1 MRLLSRVIKS
11 FQYGAILPAYPAE
24 VENFDSPEDEEEEDQ
39 PGDEAGEASSEES
52 ASQQTSPHSSS
63 AALPPEAKSK
73 DILDKAF
80 QKAKQIVNNAQDYS
94 TRQVQEL
101 SERMLR
107 ETEEAKKQGY
117 SAGFAAGSKEG
128 QKRGYETG
136 LRTGTEE
143 GLRSAADENRRN
155 IEELAEMIQAVEKEK
170 ENVLQRFRDNLQDL
184 AIAIARAVLKKELE
198 IDDKAMSTMILSAM
212 DAYRNQAWL
221 RIYVSD
227 QTANILTKAD
237 IDIVE
242 KLKSVSENIKVVAA
256 QGMGEGGCIIEM
268 PDQVIDAGIDT
279 QLRKIRNAINT
290 AVTTG
295 NG

>member
-11 FQYGAILPAYPAE
+11 FQYGAILPAFPAE

-39 PGDEAGEASSEES
+39 PGNETGEAAPELSVPKH
-52 ASQQTSPHSSS
+52 ASPRSGSP
-63 AALPPEAKSK
+63 ALPEAKSK

-80 QKAKQIVNNAQDYS
+80 QKAKQIVDSAQDYS

-136 LRTGTEE
+136 LRAGNEE

-170 ENVLQRFRDNLQDL
+170 EKVLQRFGDNIQDL
-184 AIAIARAVLKKELE
+184 AISIAKAILKKELE
-198 IDDKAMSTMILSAM
+198 IDGKAMSTIILSAT

-221 RIYVSD
+221 RIYVSE
-227 QTANILTKAD
+227 QTANVLTKAD
-237 IDIVE
+237 TDIVA
-242 KLKSVSENIKVVAA
+242 KLKSISENVKVVAA

-279 QLRKIRNAINT
+279 QLRKIRNAINS